1 MTAES
6 APHNFPTSACVACGS
21 ALAASAAVNLGIGR
35 LSECVVCRSWTYL
48 PRPTLEAQ
56 FAIHSTADYF
66 DHPYFTRRR
75 QAGSVQM
82 RRCRQIFASLSSV
95 TDLTE
100 LRGKRMLDVG
110 CDTGLL
116 SLTAAEFFGV
126 RPVGIEISPR
136 AVEVARRKGL
146 EVHHSSVEH
155 APDIGH
161 FWLITAVDIIE
172 HAADPGAFMR
182 SLAAKLELGG
192 FLYLQTLNHRSVI
205 YQVGKLLCNLTGS
218 RPAGVFERLFPA
230 QHVQYLSREGLASLA
245 GRCGL
250 RVIKI
255 ERQQLSAS
263 DLAVPGLVRAGLMAM
278 QIVDQIRDSGILT
291 CAVLQNSVRARQ

>member
-1 MTAES
+1 MKPRGNS
-6 APHNFPTSACVACGS
+6 AAILHGPQATLCVACRS
-21 ALAASAAVNLGIGR
+21 ALSPTAGVWLGTAR
-35 LSECVVCRSWTYL
+35 LATCLVCRSWTYL

-66 DHPYFTRRR
+66 DHPYFTGRR

-82 RRCRQIFASLSSV
+82 RRCRRIFASLSSV
-95 TDLTE
+95 ADVTE

-116 SLTAAEFFGV
+116 SLAAAELFGV
-126 RPVGIEISPR
+126 RPVGIEISPH
-136 AVEVARRKGL
+136 AVEVAQRKGL

-172 HAADPGAFMR
+172 HAADPEAFMR
-182 SLAAKLELGG
+182 SLATKLELGG
-192 FLYLQTLNHRSVI
+192 VLYLQTPNHRSAI
-205 YQVGKLLCNLTGS
+205 YQIGKLLCNLTGG
-218 RPAGVFERLFPA
+218 RPASVFERLFPP
-230 QHVQYLSREGLASLA
+230 QHVQYLSGEGLASLA

-255 ERQQLSAS
+255 ERQRLSAS
-263 DLAVPGLVRAGLMAM
+263 DLAVPGLVRAGLMVTQM
-278 QIVDQIRDSGILT
+278 VDQIRDSGILT
-291 CAVLQNSVRARQ
+291 CAVLRK